1 MSVTVV
7 ALPISI
13 QILAGIAPIIIAGVT
28 TAITSVGADIDKHIT
43 KSFDEKYSIENL
55 PNIYDKDCEVKYIT
69 EEKLLENAFET
80 PFMSKEILIKTLEE
94 HGVTN
99 VKEEYIGKITG
110 QLSSYNFT
118 FTRQNENEAYK
129 VVISHFENDNAE
141 EKIND
146 LNDEY
151 NLNVQEES
159 YLSIVEKL
167 KENSMEIENEE
178 VLDDN
183 TIVLT
188 INLE

>member
-7 ALPISI
+7 ALPLSI
-13 QILAGIAPIIIAGVT
+13 QILAGIAPIIISGVS
-28 TAITSVGADIDKHIT
+28 AVIASADADNIM

-69 EEKLLENAFET
+69 EEKLLENAYET

-146 LNDEY
+146 LNAEY

-178 VLDDN
+178 VLEDN

>member
-55 PNIYDKDCEVKYIT
+55 PNIYNKDCEVKYIT

-129 VVISHFENDNAE
+129 VVISHFENDNAK

-178 VLDDN
+178 VLEDN